1 MTIPARLRA
10 LSLAASLLALFAGP
24 VLAES
29 TFDEEMRLLEDG
41 MRLAPGSVVA
51 DLGAGKGP
59 YSVGLAERVGPD
71 GTVFATEID
80 PERLDTLRA
89 LKEDEGLSQLEVVE
103 GAFDGTGLAPAS
115 VDAALLRDV
124 YPHVTAPEPF
134 AKSIFETI
142 RPGGRLVVV
151 DFPPT
156 IWLALWTPEGIP
168 ENRGGHGIRR
178 ELLVSELEAVGFRS
192 VETIDVWPSSN
203 FITKTYAVVFERP

>member
-1 MTIPARLRA
+1 MTTPTRLCIF
-10 LSLAASLLALFAGP
+10 SLTASLLALFGSSAQ
-24 VLAES
+24 AES

-59 YSVGLAERVGPD
+59 YSVGLAERVGAE
-71 GTVFATEID
+71 GRVFATEID

-89 LKEDEGLSQLEVVE
+89 RKADEGLTQLEVVE
-103 GAFDGTGLAPAS
+103 GLFDATGLAPGS

-124 YPHVTAPEPF
+124 YHHVTAPEPF

-168 ENRGGHGIRR
+168 ENRGGHGIHR
-178 ELLVSELEAVGFRS
+178 ELLVSEFEAAGFR
-192 VETIDVWPSSN
+192 VLKTIPVWPSSN
-203 FITKTYAVVFERP
+203 FMTKTYAVVFERP